1 MQCVIKYLITKQKE
15 PKYTQI
21 SKYSTLYVS
30 NVNSTKQRALKTS
43 QKQGITV
50 SIKTR
55 TIHKSPSGDS
65 IYLI

>member
-1 MQCVIKYLITKQKE
+1 M
-15 PKYTQI
+15 
-21 SKYSTLYVS
+21 LYVS

-50 SIKTR
+50 SIKTG